1 MSPDVVKC
9 PLGDKIIPGLKL
21 KNKTKQETDLKCTH
35 LSVTAVLQTTLI
47 LNFTKYFLIAL

>member
-1 MSPDVVKC
+1 MSPDVKC

-21 KNKTKQETDLKCTH
+21 KNKTKQNTALKCTH

-47 LNFTKYFLIAL
+47 FNFTKYFLIAL